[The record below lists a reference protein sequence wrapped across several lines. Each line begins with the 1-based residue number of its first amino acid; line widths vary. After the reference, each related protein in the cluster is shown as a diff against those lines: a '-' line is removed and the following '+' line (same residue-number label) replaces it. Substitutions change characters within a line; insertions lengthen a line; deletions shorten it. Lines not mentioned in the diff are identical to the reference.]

1 MLALRAGCGPVVCG
15 VGSAPRA
22 CAPVTAPRAG
32 TRPWHSSRVGTGR
45 VQWSGRVRGRG
56 GIRAVCADC
65 LELRCVIRAA
75 CEDCSGLQCEYEAVT
90 AMRVPRGACASSRFS
105 THTGRL
111 IGSPLPRSSPTHPTI
126 RARTDRIPP
135 GVRALSYAMLA
146 LRAGCGPVVCGVGS
160 APRACA
166 PVTAPRAGTRPWHS
180 SRVGTGRVQWSGR
193 VRGRGGIRAVCADCL
208 ELRCVIRAACEDCS
222 GLQCEYE
229 AVTAMRVPRGACA
242 SSRFSTHTGRLI
254 GSLSLLTGG

>member
-56 GIRAVCADC
+56 GIRAACADC

-75 CEDCSGLQCEYEAVT
+75 REDCSELLCEYEAVT

-105 THTGRL
+105 PHAGRL
-111 IGSPLPRSSPTHPTI
+111 T
-126 RARTDRIPP
+126 
-135 GVRALSYAMLA
+135 
-146 LRAGCGPVVCGVGS
+146 
-160 APRACA
+160 
-166 PVTAPRAGTRPWHS
+166 
-180 SRVGTGRVQWSGR
+180 
-193 VRGRGGIRAVCADCL
+193 
-208 ELRCVIRAACEDCS
+208 
-222 GLQCEYE
+222 
-229 AVTAMRVPRGACA
+229 
-242 SSRFSTHTGRLI
+242 
-254 GSLSLLTGG
+254 GSLSLLTGPFPRGVERGRGRPRSTQKAHALARRPSLRLAGSHSTQRLRVATIPATASSADAQDDDVSAPGPPLRG